1 MLCLR
6 QAIIFP
12 ARSWPCRT
20 AIDTAKSS
28 SERMY
33 SLRSGSY
40 FWEMCGLVMCTA
52 LSSDVR
58 LKIRLEASDP
68 PPTHPHK
75 HTHTSQTDKV
85 VSEGMT
91 VHIIRSTLLLM
102 CNGNDASDVQCSDMS
117 VWLSVLKIKCC
128 ASPVTQLCHDV
139 KQATRHVM
147 YAHALVNVAVIEV
160 HHKRVERRNQNKSPN
175 VPLVRAKVLVSR

>member
-1 MLCLR
+1 V
-6 QAIIFP
+6 
-12 ARSWPCRT
+12 T
-20 AIDTAKSS
+20 
-28 SERMY
+28 
-33 SLRSGSY
+33 
-40 FWEMCGLVMCTA
+40 
-52 LSSDVR
+52 
-58 LKIRLEASDP
+58 P

-102 CNGNDASDVQCSDMS
+102 CMNGNDASNLQCGAMS

-128 ASPVTQLCHDV
+128 ASLVSSV
-139 KQATRHVM
+139 KQATGHVM

-160 HHKRVERRNQNKSPN
+160 HHKRVERRNQNKRPN